1 MPIDFTLTD
10 EQKVLQR
17 TAREFAQEVLKPVV
31 AAADAEPDTQKAFT
45 MMQPAYQQA
54 YKLGFAYGFIPK
66 KYGGPGYSNLDF
78 QIVAEEIGVVDP
90 GFDCILLCNGLALMP
105 LIWYGSEEQ
114 KETWLTKALN
124 DPTGNFICAWNV
136 SEPPGGRGG
145 TANFDHPD
153 PTVGVG
159 VTADLDGDQYVVNG
173 RKYWPSNSGGWDLEG
188 ADINVVV
195 ARTDR
200 NADGRHGSSCIIVPR
215 GTPGVQ
221 YEQPLDKMG
230 QRVNQNN
237 DMVFDNCRVPAENA
251 FAIGDADLAISRAF
265 TWSGPIAGV
274 AATGTARAAYEYVLD
289 WSKTYTAGG
298 TDPIIYHQ
306 IVGYTLVDC
315 AMRLEAAR
323 YLCWKAAHFADLYD
337 GESHAIGAMAK
348 IFGGE
353 TGVQVVYDC
362 MRVMGVN
369 SYDRKNH
376 PLDKLMRDVLCFPI
390 YDTGNMGMQ
399 RRKVWGVLAH
409 HDFDPL
415 MFLES
420 KEFRFT
426 KEMEGIGTVT
436 TPELAAAAG

>member
-1 MPIDFTLTD
+1 
-10 EQKVLQR
+10 
-17 TAREFAQEVLKPVV
+17 
-31 AAADAEPDTQKAFT
+31 
-45 MMQPAYQQA
+45 
-54 YKLGFAYGFIPK
+54 
-66 KYGGPGYSNLDF
+66 
-78 QIVAEEIGVVDP
+78 
-90 GFDCILLCNGLALMP
+90 MP

-114 KETWLTKALN
+114 KQKWLPLALN
-124 DPTGNFICAWNV
+124 DPSGSFICAWNA
-136 SEPPGGRGG
+136 SERGG

-153 PTVGVG
+153 PKAGVA
-159 VTADLDGDQYVVNG
+159 VTADLEGDHYVLNG
-173 RKYWPSNSGGWDLEG
+173 RKYWPSNSGGWDLKG

-200 NADGRHGSSCIIVPR
+200 FAGGKQGLSCIIVPR
-215 GTPGVQ
+215 GTAGVS
-221 YEQPLDKMG
+221 YGQPLDKMG

-237 DMVFDNCRVPAENA
+237 DMVLDNVHVPAENA
-251 FAIGDADLAISRAF
+251 FAIGDADLAINRDF

-274 AATGTARAAYEYVLD
+274 AAVGTARAAYEYVLD
-289 WSKTYTAGG
+289 FAKTYTAGG
-298 TDPIIYHQ
+298 TDPIINHQ

-323 YLCWKAAHFADLYD
+323 YLSWKAAHYADLYD
-337 GESHAIGAMAK
+337 VESHAIGAMAK

-353 TGVQVVYDC
+353 TAVQVVYDC

-369 SYDRKNH
+369 SYDRANH

-399 RRKVWGVLAH
+399 RRKIWGMLAH
-409 HDFDPL
+409 HDFDPR

-420 KEFRFT
+420 KEFHFT

-436 TPELAAAAG
+436 APELATATA